1 MSEPPFPYIVGVER
15 SGTTLTRAMLTSHPD
30 LDITEEAPFRV
41 DMSLKHERYEHPHGV
56 DIDTFASD
64 LCRDRIF
71 PSWGL
76 SKDEVRGLLRE
87 AAPRTYSDAMREL
100 FRHRAQ
106 IAGKKRYGDKT
117 PSAVNFLPLLARLF
131 PEARFIHVIRD
142 GRDVAL
148 SQVNMESGRHSV
160 GEVALEW
167 KRQIERGRQD
177 GRILGP
183 KRYREIRYE
192 ELVDDPERV
201 LHSICEFVELDYD
214 PSMLRYHERADTIV
228 GSPETAPF
236 DKNIYLPPTKGLR
249 DWRHQMR
256 TRDLE
261 TFETIAGDLLESLG
275 YERAVPS
282 LTPRMRGR
290 ANVVRAVAATK
301 RAARNAAGRI
311 GRKIATG

>member
-41 DMSLKHERYEHPHGV
+41 DMSLKHARYEQPQGV
-56 DIDTFASD
+56 DIEAFVSD
-64 LCRDRIF
+64 LCRDRF
-71 PSWGL
+71 FSYWGL
-76 SKDEVRGLLRE
+76 SEDEVRRLLRGT
-87 AAPRTYSDAMREL
+87 APPTYSDAMRAV

-106 IAGKKRYGDKT
+106 VVGKTRYGDKT
-117 PSAVNFLPLLARLF
+117 PSAVNFLPLLAQLF

-148 SQVNMESGRHSV
+148 SQVNVESGRHSV
-160 GEVALEW
+160 GDVALEW
-167 KRQIERGRQD
+167 KAQIERGQRD
-177 GRILGP
+177 GGTLGS

-201 LHSICEFVELDYD
+201 VRSLCEFVELEYD
-214 PSMLRYHERADTIV
+214 PCMLRYHERAEAIV

-236 DKNIYLPPTKGLR
+236 DRNIYLPPTKGLR

-256 TRDLE
+256 KRDLE
-261 TFETIAGDLLESLG
+261 TFETIAGDLLQKLG
-275 YERAVPS
+275 YERAVP
-282 LTPRMRGR
+282 LVTARMRRR
-290 ANVVRAVAATK
+290 ADVVRALAAAK
-301 RAARNAAGRI
+301 RTARQVLKRRR
-311 GRKIATG
+311 RKIVTG